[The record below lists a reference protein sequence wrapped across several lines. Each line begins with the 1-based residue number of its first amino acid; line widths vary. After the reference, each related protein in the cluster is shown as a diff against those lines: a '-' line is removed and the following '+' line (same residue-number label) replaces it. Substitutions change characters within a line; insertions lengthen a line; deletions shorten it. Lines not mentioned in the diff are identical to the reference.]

1 MKHFNLKRPAIFK
14 SSKSFSYFLIFVLVF
29 ALIFLGRA
37 FSQRIKL
44 EKEEVSLEEKIA
56 KIKLENEDLS
66 SEAKKMATEYFLEKQ
81 ARLKFGLKKPDEKII
96 VIVDPKNVGEKLNQ
110 ENILENKLNNF
121 KIWWNYFIKPEKVE
135 K

>member
-1 MKHFNLKRPAIFK
+1 MKQTSFKSPAILK

-44 EKEEVSLEEKIA
+44 EKEAVNLEEKIA
-56 KIKLENEDLS
+56 KIKLENENLS
-66 SEAKKMATEYFLEKQ
+66 DETKKMATEYFLEKQ

-96 VIVDPKNVGEKLNQ
+96 VIVDPKNLGEKLDQ
-110 ENILENKLNNF
+110 ENVLENKLNNF
-121 KIWWNYFIKPEKVE
+121 KIWWNYFTKTNLK